1 MCKRTLA
8 AAAATVCLFGCS
20 TPQQRAQQQQA
31 DMDKLIAEYGPSCSQ
46 AGYVRDTDPWRSC
59 IVPLGA
65 RHDAGGGGFFTS
77 IFGSWGRWGGG
88 SGAGA
93 GAGITVGR

>member
-1 MCKRTLA
+1 MRTLA
-8 AAAATVCLFGCS
+8 LAAAMVICAVGCS
-20 TPQQRAQQQQA
+20 TPQERARQQQA
-31 DMDKLIAEYGPSCSQ
+31 NMTEMIAEYGPSCSQ

-59 IVPLGA
+59 IVQLGT
-65 RHDAGGGGFFTS
+65 RHEAGGGFFTS

-93 GAGITVGR
+93 GITEGR

>member
-1 MCKRTLA
+1 MRTLA
-8 AAAATVCLFGCS
+8 LAAAMVICAVGCS
-20 TPQQRAQQQQA
+20 TPQERARQQQA
-31 DMDKLIAEYGPSCSQ
+31 NMSAMIAEYGPSCSQ
-46 AGYVRDTDPWRSC
+46 AGYVRDSDTWRSC
-59 IVPLGA
+59 IVQLGA
-65 RHDAGGGGFFTS
+65 RHNAGGGGFFTS